1 MDAVM
6 AKKPKNPSVRAGDAA
21 FGALAGPLL
30 FEGELDAS
38 VD

>member
-6 AKKPKNPSVRAGDAA
+6 AKKPKNPSVRAGDAV
-21 FGALAGPLL
+21 FGTFAEPLPA
-30 FEGELDAS
+30 EGELDAS